1 MAEKKKISM
10 AMLANDYQ
18 CPDELKEA
26 EDNYKPIDDVI
37 GQEIEIMAFVFIT
50 SQNTEKYN
58 QDNAKGVFFMFKIG
72 DELART
78 STHSKKIVK
87 GFEALEKAM
96 GTNILEAPIV
106 TKLVKKA
113 TANGRTMFDFEF

>member
-10 AMLANDYQ
+10 AVLANDYQ
-18 CPDELKEA
+18 CPEELKDA
-26 EDNYKPIDDVI
+26 EDNYKPIEDVI
-37 GQEIEIMAFVFIT
+37 GQEIEIVAFVFIT

-58 QDNAKGVFFMFKIG
+58 QDNAKGVFFMFKMG

-96 GTNILEAPIV
+96 ETNILETPIV
-106 TKLVKKA
+106 TKLVKKS

>member
-1 MAEKKKISM
+1 MSGNKKISM

-37 GQEIEIMAFVFIT
+37 GKEIEIMAFVFIT
-50 SQNTEKYN
+50 SQNVEKYN
-58 QDNAKGVFFMFKIG
+58 QDNAKGVFFMFRVD

-87 GFEALEKAM
+87 GFEALEKAT
-96 GTNILEAPIV
+96 GTNVLETPVV

-113 TANGRTMFDFEF
+113 TGNGRTMFDFEF